1 MATILALLKNEVLMV
16 SVMAWVTA
24 QVLKFFFTW
33 MTTKKCKLE
42 RLTGAGGMPSGHS
55 ATVSSLLIS
64 MARVE
69 GLSSPGFAISVIL
82 AMIVM
87 YDAMGVRYAAG
98 QQAKVINKLVDNV
111 EKETKTEVADELK
124 EVLGHTPLEVAAGA
138 MLGILISIVY
148 PILA

>member
-1 MATILALLKNEVLMV
+1 MATILAFFKNEVLMV
-16 SVMAWVTA
+16 SVAAWVTA
-24 QVLKFFFTW
+24 QFLKFFFTGL
-33 MTTKKCKLE
+33 TTRKFKLE

-55 ATVSSLLIS
+55 ATVSSLIIS

-69 GLSSPGFAISVIL
+69 GLASSGFALSVLL

-111 EKETKTEVADELK
+111 EKETNTEVADDLK

-138 MLGILISIVY
+138 MLGILVSIVY
-148 PILA
+148 SILV